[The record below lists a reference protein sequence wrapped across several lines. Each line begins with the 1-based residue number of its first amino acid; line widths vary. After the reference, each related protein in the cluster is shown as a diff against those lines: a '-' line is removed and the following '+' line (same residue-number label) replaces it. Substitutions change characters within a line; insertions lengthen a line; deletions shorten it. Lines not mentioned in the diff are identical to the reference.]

1 MTEHIGFIGLGIMGL
16 PMATNLVKKSGRPV
30 MGFDVAAARLAEFSN
45 RGGKVAAT
53 TGDIWKS
60 CDTVFLSLPTN
71 DLVRRTLEEGM
82 RAARKGTVIVDTSSS
97 SPALIRE
104 LFPQVQAQGMYL
116 LDAPVSGGEAG
127 AMDASLVIMCGGDRA
142 VYDNIEPLL
151 ACMGAQSTWMGGA
164 GCGCVAKVANNMIV
178 GCNIAA
184 AAEAFAFAVKAGL
197 DPGILLGAIKDGFAG
212 SKALSV
218 KIPKIISRD
227 FSPSARL
234 AIHIKDL
241 ENARHLAEDL
251 GVRIPMAEQ
260 VLEDMRMLA
269 AQGLADEDHCAVV
282 KASEQRMGIEVVAT
296 GH

>member
-30 MGFDVAAARLAEFSN
+30 MGFDVAVARLEEFS
-45 RGGKVAAT
+45 RQGGHAAAST
-53 TGDIWKS
+53 AEIWQK
-60 CDTVFLSLPTN
+60 CDVVFLSLPTN
-71 DLVRRTLEEGM
+71 ELVRRTLEEGM
-82 RAARKGTVIVDTSSS
+82 ATAGKGTVIVDTSSS
-97 SPALIRE
+97 SPGLIRE
-104 LFPQVQAQGMYL
+104 LFPQVQARGMHL
-116 LDAPVSGGEAG
+116 VDAPVSGGEAG
-127 AMDASLVIMCGGDRA
+127 AIAASLVIMCGGDRA
-142 VYDNIEPLL
+142 IYDRVEPFL
-151 ACMGAQSTWMGGA
+151 ACMGSKSTWMGGA

>member
-16 PMATNLVKKSGRPV
+16 PMATNLVKKSGCPV
-30 MGFDVAAARLAEFSN
+30 SGFDVAAARLSEFSD
-45 RGGKVAAT
+45 RGGRVAAT
-53 TGDIWKS
+53 TGDIWKC
-60 CDTVFLSLPTN
+60 CDVVFLSLPTN
-71 DLVRRTLEEGM
+71 DLVRRSVMEGM
-82 RAARKGTVIVDTSSS
+82 TNARKGTIIVDTSSS
-97 SPALIRE
+97 SPGLIRE
-104 LFPQVQAQGMYL
+104 LFSQVQAQGIHL
-116 LDAPVSGGEAG
+116 VDAPVSGGEAG
-127 AMDASLVIMCGGDRA
+127 AIAASLVIMCGGDRA
-142 VYDNIEPLL
+142 VYDKVEPLL
-151 ACMGAQSTWMGGA
+151 ACMGSKSTWMGGA

-197 DPGILLGAIKDGFAG
+197 DPEILLGAIEDGFAG

-241 ENARHLAEDL
+241 ENAEHLAEDL
-251 GVRIPMAEQ
+251 RVRIPMAEQ

-282 KASEQRMGIEVVAT
+282 KASEQRMGIIVETA